1 MANIR
6 FGFAFHQ
13 DPQDPTAQRFPAQE
27 GTFTYDLTDPAVQ
40 EQIRQLGANFVQWD
54 LLFDTR
60 FRSAAG
66 DSPPDLNPETPRP
79 ELHYLRLP
87 FRF

>member
-1 MANIR
+1 MNTLTRHPMKHDGVTDLDAL
-6 FGFAFHQ
+6 
-13 DPQDPTAQRFPAQE
+13 DE
-27 GTFTYDLTDPAVQ
+27 FTYVYDLTDPAVQ

-60 FRSAAG
+60 FQSVVS
-66 DSPPDLNPETPRP
+66 DTPPDLNPETPRP